1 MKKLLVLIV
10 LAVASLATADIYPPR
25 AYPIL
30 NDSSAL
36 MQQTTPLTAT
46 QVMNLRAT
54 AVTLTPTPA
63 SNQWIQPLLVIIR
76 KPTTASGWTIPS
88 STVTRLYWGSSI
100 ASVAAAWS
108 VNTAT
113 WGSGACFDDAP
124 ECIVMAQGIAGT
136 ESLYVAQK
144 EVKVDFGTPFD
155 ASGQPI
161 TFKNTHATTEI
172 SAVVNDAAGYAL
184 YITLYYRVITVR

>member
-1 MKKLLVLIV
+1 MKKLLAFIL
-10 LAVASLATADIYPPR
+10 LLFASLSSADTYPPR
-25 AYPIL
+25 
-30 NDSSAL
+30 SAASYAVL
-36 MQQTTPLTAT
+36 RQMTPLTAA

-54 AVTLTPTPA
+54 AVALTQTPA

-88 STVTRLYWGSSI
+88 STVTRLYWGASI

-108 VNTAT
+108 MNTAT

-124 ECIVMAQGIAGT
+124 ECIIFAQAVSGT
-136 ESLYVAQK
+136 ESLYIAQK
-144 EVKVDFGTPFD
+144 ELKVDFGTPFD

-161 TFKNTHATTEI
+161 TFKNTHASTEI
-172 SAVVNDAAGYAL
+172 SAVVNDSAGYAL
-184 YITLYYRVITVR
+184 YITLFYRIVTVR